1 MRESVHE
8 LNRIPT
14 EFHENG
20 APELPALPDEFN
32 RYPAPQ
38 KDKSKDRRKRFWK
51 MLILAVAGLMT
62 IGVLT
67 PDATVEAEAVP
78 PIEAQQPS
86 GQETET
92 PVGTDAPK
100 KTAAAEAT
108 PVPTPEPEPLP
119 DSEVIYYQTFS
130 VGHGIIL
137 LTDPAHTTA
146 VHVRLYDEQIDAYAS
161 MYEHDLTPEEIA
173 AGRYDIDY
181 IELGYLRGEHAEAYD
196 ALGEDA
202 YPKPYLQAVVS
213 YRLDDGTE
221 GTTERHSY
229 YLPED
234 WVFYSFCGDEEQLY
248 GPNYPRCFVLS
259 VSEYRGDAPVFTAD
273 ADRELEPGEIFV
285 SVTIDGER
293 IPAELCRQEHY
304 EETYTF
310 DDGDSYTSL
319 TEYFVI
325 PLPDGFPQRG
335 TAEIKIR
342 QRFRNYDYILE
353 NTYTLEYD
361 VNN

>member
-1 MRESVHE
+1 MRTSVHE
-8 LNRIPT
+8 QNRIPT
-14 EFHENG
+14 EFHEDG

-32 RYPAPQ
+32 RFSKPQ
-38 KDKSKDRRKRFWK
+38 KDEAKDRRKRFWK
-51 MLILAVAGLMT
+51 MLVLAVAGLMT
-62 IGVLT
+62 LGVFT
-67 PDATVEAEAVP
+67 PKASVEAEEIPA
-78 PIEAQQPS
+78 IEAQQPS
-86 GQETET
+86 APETGT
-92 PVGTDAPK
+92 SVGTDVPQA
-100 KTAAAEAT
+100 TAAAEAT
-108 PVPTPEPEPLP
+108 PVPTPEPELP
-119 DSEVIYYQTFS
+119 SATVIYYQTFS

-161 MYEHDLTPEEIA
+161 MYEHDFTPEEIA
-173 AGRYDIDY
+173 AGRYEIGY

-202 YPKPYLQAVVS
+202 FPKPYLQAVVS

-221 GTTERHSY
+221 GTIERHAY
-229 YLPED
+229 YQPED
-234 WVFYSFCGDEEQLY
+234 WVWCSFYGDSEQMY

-273 ADRELEPGEIFV
+273 ADKELEPGEIFV

-325 PLPDGFPQRG
+325 ALPENFPQRG
-335 TAEIKIR
+335 TAEIVIR

-353 NTYTLEYD
+353 QTETIDYD
-361 VNN
+361 VNS